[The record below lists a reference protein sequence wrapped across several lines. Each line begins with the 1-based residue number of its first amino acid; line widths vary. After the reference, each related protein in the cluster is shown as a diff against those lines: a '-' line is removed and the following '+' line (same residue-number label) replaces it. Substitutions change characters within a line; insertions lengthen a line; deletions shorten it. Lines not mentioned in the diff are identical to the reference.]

1 MYSIGLPADLIILLS
16 SGSMEW
22 TLIIQRKRYM
32 FNLFRKTQPAENS
45 EVSDRNAINNTL
57 ADIKRSSASLNQRL
71 LSFKEDKRQ
80 VAAKLAP
87 LKTREN
93 ELKEAISYARMA
105 VDAAP
110 GDARMSDLLS
120 KAEREFA
127 GNVKEQL
134 KLEAEISRAD
144 ESIEK
149 LTPVAN
155 ELKVALDDVTERL
168 QMLDSR
174 NESALALNRLI
185 EAQDCLRSYEREVS
199 VNEALTELRSPV

>member
-1 MYSIGLPADLIILLS
+1 
-16 SGSMEW
+16 
-22 TLIIQRKRYM
+22 M
-32 FNLFRKTQPAENS
+32 FNLFRKSQPVE
-45 EVSDRNAINNTL
+45 EVTGSDRNAINDTL
-57 ADIKRSSASLNQRL
+57 AEIKRSSSALNQRL
-71 LSFKEDKRQ
+71 LSFKEDKRR
-80 VAAKLAP
+80 VTAKLGP

-93 ELKEAISYARMA
+93 ELKEAISYARLA
-105 VDAAP
+105 VKAAP
-110 GDARMSDLLS
+110 GDARMADLLT

-134 KLEAEISRAD
+134 KLEAEIARAD

-174 NESALALNRLI
+174 NESAMALNRLT

-199 VNEALTELRSPV
+199 VNEALTELRYSV